1 VETRRGAARCL
12 IVDADHEV
20 RALIADVLRA
30 DGHHDVECV
39 YTGADALRVLE
50 ERPSFDLVLGE
61 LTTPARDDALLH
73 QEIST
78 RWPHLVPRLIC
89 ITHGSSAGVSELRAA
104 SVPIL
109 VKPFAPMVLQAVV
122 TQRLAAP

>member
-1 VETRRGAARCL
+1 M
-12 IVDADHEV
+12 
-20 RALIADVLRA
+20 
-30 DGHHDVECV
+30 
-39 YTGADALRVLE
+39 LE
-50 ERPSFDLVLGE
+50 ERPAAFDLVLGE

-73 QEIST
+73 QEISS

-89 ITHGSSAGVSELRAA
+89 ITHGSSVGVSELRAA

-109 VKPFAPMVLQAVV
+109 VKPFAPTVLQDIV